1 MATLSI
7 SVIKNGL
14 ATGLRGAVRTAC
26 VLGLTAAVLQAS
38 PLLSGQAWAGT
49 NDLFPVNRTSG
60 GFVTDGGVYDVVQ
73 GDTLYGISKR
83 FGVSIADIKA
93 ANGLTSD
100 IIGPGKLLKIPGL
113 GGNQVIGGLAP
124 SPQAPASLGNG
135 SAGGSLIA
143 GNSYVVQSGDTL
155 YQISVANKVSV
166 RDLAAI
172 NQLKSGDRIYVGQSL
187 MLPAKPGGLGQLTA
201 QKQLEAQPGSG
212 FGLPRASAGAPKQVA
227 GLGRNLSVPKPVR
240 KPSAIQVSTQV
251 AAVATRPAAPSP
263 SQTAAVTAAVT
274 APGTTSAK
282 AATQVAKKDSS
293 APAKAKG
300 ASLTWPVRGQLLQTY
315 GLKSGGVKIDGI
327 TIAVADG
334 EPIKSAGDGM
344 VMYAGSALA
353 DFGQLLL
360 IKHDNGL
367 ITAYAHNKSI
377 SVSKGQRVTAGQVV
391 ALAGQSGSADRPQL
405 HFQVRENGKPVNP
418 LPFLTR

>member
-7 SVIKNGL
+7 SVIKHGL
-14 ATGLRGAVRTAC
+14 ATGMRGAVRKAC
-26 VLGLTAAVLQAS
+26 VLGLTAAVLQTS
-38 PLLSGQAWAGT
+38 PFLTGQVMAGT
-49 NDLFPVNRTSG
+49 NDLFPTNSTSG
-60 GFVTDGGVYDVVQ
+60 GFITDGGVYDVVQ

-83 FGVSIADIKA
+83 FGVTVSAIKS
-93 ANGLTSD
+93 ANGLSSD
-100 IIGPGKLLKIPGL
+100 MIGPGKLLKIPGL
-113 GGNQVIGGLAP
+113 GTNQASGVLQPTSLNQGVGASGGALFA
-124 SPQAPASLGNG
+124 G
-135 SAGGSLIA
+135 S
-143 GNSYVVQSGDTL
+143 SYVVKRGDTL
-155 YQISVANKVSV
+155 YKISVANQVSV
-166 RDLAAI
+166 RDLATI
-172 NQLKSGDRIYVGQSL
+172 NQLKNGDRIYVGQSL

-201 QKQLEAQPGSG
+201 HKQLETQPGTG
-212 FGLPRASAGAPKQVA
+212 FGLAGSKASSGLQAQ
-227 GLGRNLSVPKPVR
+227 GLGRSLSVPKPVR
-240 KPSAIQVSTQV
+240 KPSAIQVNSQV
-251 AAVATRPAAPSP
+251 ALVNQRTLAPTP
-263 SQTAAVTAAVT
+263 TKT
-274 APGTTSAK
+274 K
-282 AATQVAKKDSS
+282 AATTPSKTSVTPTSQVAKKDSS
-293 APAKAKG
+293 APAKTKG
-300 ASLTWPVRGQLLQTY
+300 ASLMWPVRGQLLQTY

-391 ALAGQSGSADRPQL
+391 ALAGQSGNADRPQL

>member
-1 MATLSI
+1 MATWSI
-7 SVIKNGL
+7 SANKPRL
-14 ATGLRGAVRTAC
+14 ATGRTSAWRKAC
-26 VLGLTAAVLQAS
+26 VLGLTVAALQAS
-38 PLLSGQAWAGT
+38 PLFSTSVLAGT
-49 NDLFPVNRTSG
+49 NDLFPTNSTAG

-83 FGVSIADIKA
+83 FKVSVAAIKS
-93 ANGLTSD
+93 ANGLTND
-100 IIGPGKLLKIPGL
+100 MIGPGKLLKIPGL
-113 GGNQVIGGLAP
+113 GASGTNLLTAARTSGTSILQSNGG
-124 SPQAPASLGNG
+124 
-135 SAGGSLIA
+135 AGTGLIA

-155 YQISVANKVSV
+155 YKISVANQVSV
-166 RDLAAI
+166 RDLVAI

-187 MLPAKPGGLGQLTA
+187 MLPAKPGGLGRLTA

-212 FGLPRASAGAPKQVA
+212 FGIQNTQNTAAAPLAS
-227 GLGRNLSVPKPVR
+227 LGRNLSVPKPVR
-240 KPSAIQVSTQV
+240 KPDAIQVGAQV
-251 AAVATRPAAPSP
+251 AAVTTPTASAA
-263 SQTAAVTAAVT
+263 AKVTAAPT
-274 APGTTSAK
+274 PAK
-282 AATQVAKKDSS
+282 ATAAPASQVAKKDSS

-300 ASLTWPVRGQLLQTY
+300 ANLMWPVRGQLLQTF

-327 TIAVADG
+327 TIAVAEG

-391 ALAGQSGSADRPQL
+391 ALAGQSGNADRPQL